1 MANKNVM
8 SLEVQVEID
17 ELPAAVMLYGTT
29 VTPILQSEPGVGK
42 SSVLAEIAKANG
54 DQWRSARDTTEY
66 PDDKYDYIYVD
77 CPLKDL
83 GDTGMH
89 IPVHETKRL
98 EYYASELFKLD
109 SPKPKV
115 IMLDEVL
122 KAPKLLQVL
131 FTRLMLE
138 RMAGDRGLPAG
149 SIVFGT
155 SNNQTD
161 GVGDSMLA
169 HAGNRVMLLKV
180 RKPGIYKWLPWA
192 TENNISRSIRAWVA
206 MEPRCLASYLDGGQ
220 DDNPYIFKPGNTVL
234 SFVSPR
240 SLALCDVVV
249 RNEKLVSKNMFKAA
263 LAGTIGV
270 SAAEALLSFIAME
283 KELIDVSE
291 VIKNPLTV
299 DMPDKPAALFLM
311 MFNAVDTITTQD
323 ELSSFMQF
331 VDRIPSSES
340 KGIFY
345 FMLMKDKRT
354 VRLAKN
360 NAQVNQWASKNLDML
375 V

>member
-1 MANKNVM
+1 MN
-8 SLEVQVEID
+8 
-17 ELPAAVMLYGTT
+17 
-29 VTPILQSEPGVGK
+29 
-42 SSVLAEIAKANG
+42 
-54 DQWRSARDTTEY
+54 
-66 PDDKYDYIYVD
+66 
-77 CPLKDL
+77 
-83 GDTGMH
+83 
-89 IPVHETKRL
+89 IPVHETKQL
-98 EYYASELFKLD
+98 EYYASALFKLD

-115 IMLDEVL
+115 IMLDEIL
-122 KAPKLLQVL
+122 KAPKMLQVL

-138 RMAGDRGLPAG
+138 RMAGDRGLPDG
-149 SIVFGT
+149 SVVMGT
-155 SNNQTD
+155 SNNQSD

-169 HAGNRVMLLKV
+169 HAGNRVMILKV
-180 RKPGIYKWLPWA
+180 RKPNMFKWLPWS
-192 TENNISRSIRAWVA
+192 TEKGIARSIRAWVA

-220 DDNPYIFKPGNTVL
+220 EDNPYIFKPGNTVL

-249 RNEKLVSKNMFKAA
+249 RNEKQVSKNMFKAA

-270 SAAEALLSFIAME
+270 SAAEALLAFIVME
-283 KELIDVSE
+283 KELIDVAE
-291 VIKNPLTV
+291 VIKNPTTV

-340 KGIFY
+340 KGIFF

-360 NAQVNQWASKNLDML
+360 NEQVKQWASKNLDML
-375 V
+375 S